1 MILRADPIG
10 NPDFLRYVINDIEN
24 KEFWNGKKFIPDVKE
39 SLRYACLNQTCK
51 DMGEILRNFYSPM
64 KKRTFV
70 VPIEIDVFGMAN
82 PKEVTQYL
90 YRASEFKIR
99 TDVYGNGPPGNLV
112 LPVIRWARI
121 EESGGSDQLLDFDDM

>member
-10 NPDFLRYVINDIEN
+10 NPEFARYVIHDIEN
-24 KEFWNGKKFIPDVKE
+24 KEFWDGKKFTTEMRYVT
-39 SLRYACLNQTCK
+39 RYACLNTTFK

-70 VPIEIDVFGMAN
+70 VPVEIEVYGMAD
-82 PKEVTQYL
+82 PKEVAQYL

-112 LPVIRWARI
+112 LPVIQWPRI
-121 EESGGSDQLLDFDDM
+121 KESPDSDDLIDFDDM